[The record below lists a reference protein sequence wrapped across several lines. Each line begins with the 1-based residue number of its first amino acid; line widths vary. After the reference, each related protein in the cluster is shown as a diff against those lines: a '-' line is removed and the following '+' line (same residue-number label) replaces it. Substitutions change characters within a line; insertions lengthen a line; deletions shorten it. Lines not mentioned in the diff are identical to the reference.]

1 MDLFDILTLLG
12 GVGMF
17 LFGMNL
23 MGAALKN
30 LAGGSL
36 EKVLEKLTT
45 GKNKFTGYIKGFS
58 LGTGVTAIIQ
68 SSAATTIMLI
78 GFVNAGIMKLGQAIP
93 VVFGANVGST
103 ATAQILR
110 LGDLGDGSIILRLLK
125 PSSFAPILI
134 CIGAFI
140 LLFTSNNKKR
150 DVARILVGL
159 GILFLGM
166 NTMEGVFAP
175 LKESEAFQNLFT
187 SFNNPLLGILI
198 GLILTAIIQS
208 SSASV
213 GILQAIS
220 STGVVTYGTAI
231 PIIIGQNIGKCMTII
246 LGGIGANKKAKRV
259 SLSYLLF
266 NIVGAVF
273 FVVVIYGLQ
282 FFIDMPFMDKIVNR
296 GSIANVHFLFNFI
309 MAVILLPFSNQMAN
323 LTGKIIKDDDD
334 SKIDKELATLDPRL
348 IETPSIA
355 ISQARNVMFSMAD
368 SIRENFAIACKLI
381 SEYKEEDAARLVE
394 NEDFIDKCESAL
406 NNFLLKVTSQNN
418 MSRDERL
425 AVSELLNSLSDMERI
440 GDHCENLLGVAR
452 NIVEQKIS
460 FSEQGLHEI
469 ETALKA
475 TDSIIDM
482 TLTAFKEDN
491 LQTISRIEPL
501 AQTISEISELIKD
514 HHVIRL
520 QIGECGIPGGF
531 ALVDILT
538 SLDRIGSHCKNIG
551 LHIAK
556 KLRGTHMDEMHGHIY
571 ITGYKTSEEYKALY
585 VYYTSM
591 YADPIVEGFD
601 RNIKELSKMSATG
614 KSDNETK
621 TDKKDKSAKAFAPAS
636 SDTNS
641 KAQAFEGKA
650 SVTKPADS
658 NAAGV
663 NADDAKADDVK
674 ATEEG
679 IDSDSDNNAM
689 SKKEKVIKEYNDRK
703 HNKDVKHDKEIKDKD
718 KDKEKSKSKKGS
730 GKKK

>member
-1 MDLFDILTLLG
+1 MDFFSILTLLG
-12 GVGMF
+12 GVGLF

-23 MGAALKN
+23 MGASLKN

-45 GKNKFTGYIKGFS
+45 GKNQFTGTIKGFS
-58 LGTGVTAIIQ
+58 LGTAVTAIIQ

-78 GFVNAGIMKLGQAIP
+78 GFVNAGIMRLGQAIP
-93 VVFGANVGST
+93 VVFGANIGST

-110 LGDLGDGSIILRLLK
+110 LGDLSETSFILKLLK

-140 LLFTSNNKKR
+140 ILFTSNNKKR
-150 DVARILVGL
+150 DVASILVGL

-175 LKESEAFQNLFT
+175 LKESESFQNLFT

-198 GLILTAIIQS
+198 GLVLTAIIQS

-259 SLSYLLF
+259 SLSYLMF
-266 NIVGAVF
+266 NIFGAVF

-282 FFIDMPFMDKIVNR
+282 LFIDMPFMAKVVNR
-296 GSIANVHFLFNFI
+296 GNIANVHFMFNFI
-309 MAVILLPFSNQMAN
+309 TSLILLPFSNQVAKI
-323 LTGKIIKDDDD
+323 TGKIIKDEEE

-348 IETPSIA
+348 IATPAIA
-355 ISQARNVMFSMAD
+355 ISQARNVMFAMAD
-368 SIRENFAIACKLI
+368 CIRENFDIARKLI
-381 SEYKEEDAARLVE
+381 SEYNEEEAAKLEE
-394 NEDFIDKCESAL
+394 NEDFIDKCESSL

-418 MSRDERL
+418 MSRAERL
-425 AVSELLNSLSDMERI
+425 DVSELLNSLSDMERI
-440 GDHCENLLGVAR
+440 GDHCENLLVVSR
-452 NIVEQKIS
+452 NIHEQKIS
-460 FSEQGLHEI
+460 FSDQGMKEI
-469 ETALKA
+469 EMALKA
-475 TDSIIDM
+475 TANIIDM
-482 TLTAFKEDN
+482 TLSAFKEDD
-491 LQTISRIEPL
+491 LQAISRIEPL
-501 AQTISEISELIKD
+501 AQTISEITELIKD

-520 QIGECGIPGGF
+520 QVGECGIPGGF

-556 KLRGTHMDEMHGHIY
+556 KIRGTHMDEMHGHIY

-585 VYYTSM
+585 VYYSSM
-591 YADPIVEGFD
+591 YEDPIAENFDNSLREMTTDYEPAVE
-601 RNIKELSKMSATG
+601 E
-614 KSDNETK
+614 
-621 TDKKDKSAKAFAPAS
+621 PAV
-636 SDTNS
+636 
-641 KAQAFEGKA
+641 A
-650 SVTKPADS
+650 
-658 NAAGV
+658 
-663 NADDAKADDVK
+663 
-674 ATEEG
+674 
-679 IDSDSDNNAM
+679 ISDSDNLSDGSAVTVPAA
-689 SKKEKVIKEYNDRK
+689 S
-703 HNKDVKHDKEIKDKD
+703 DKPKQKDKSSAGQD
-718 KDKEKSKSKKGS
+718 
-730 GKKK
+730 GKKKSSAKSKAAEKHEKIKQKIDGKYSGKNSKNSKKK

>member
-1 MDLFDILTLLG
+1 MDFFSILTLLG
-12 GVGMF
+12 GVGLF

-23 MGAALKN
+23 MGASLKN

-45 GKNKFTGYIKGFS
+45 GKNQFTGTIKGFS
-58 LGTGVTAIIQ
+58 LGTAVTAIIQ

-93 VVFGANVGST
+93 VVFGANIGST

-110 LGDLGDGSIILRLLK
+110 LGDLSETSFILKLLK

-140 LLFTSNNKKR
+140 ILFTSNNKKR
-150 DVARILVGL
+150 DVASILVGL

-175 LKESEAFQNLFT
+175 LKESESFQNLFT

-198 GLILTAIIQS
+198 GLVLTAIIQS

-266 NIVGAVF
+266 NIFGAVF

-282 FFIDMPFMDKIVNR
+282 LFIDMPFMAKVVNR
-296 GSIANVHFLFNFI
+296 GNIANVHFMFNFI
-309 MAVILLPFSNQMAN
+309 TSLILLPFSNQVAKF
-323 LTGKIIKDDDD
+323 TGKIIKDEEE

-348 IETPSIA
+348 IATPAIA
-355 ISQARNVMFSMAD
+355 ISQARNVIFAMAD
-368 SIRENFAIACKLI
+368 CIRENFDIARKLI
-381 SEYKEEDAARLVE
+381 SEYNEEEAAKLEE
-394 NEDFIDKCESAL
+394 NEDFIDKCESSL

-418 MSRDERL
+418 MSRAERL
-425 AVSELLNSLSDMERI
+425 DVSELLNSLSDMERI
-440 GDHCENLLGVAR
+440 GDHCENLLVVSR
-452 NIVEQKIS
+452 NIQEQKIS
-460 FSEQGLHEI
+460 FSDQGMKEI
-469 ETALKA
+469 EMALKA
-475 TDSIIDM
+475 TANIIDM
-482 TLTAFKEDN
+482 TLSAFKEDD
-491 LQTISRIEPL
+491 LQAISRIEPL
-501 AQTISEISELIKD
+501 AQTISEITELIKD

-520 QIGECGIPGGF
+520 QVGECGIPGGF

-556 KLRGTHMDEMHGHIY
+556 KIRGTHMDEMHGHIY

-585 VYYTSM
+585 VYYSSM
-591 YADPIVEGFD
+591 YEDPIAENFDNSLHELREMTTDYEPAVE
-601 RNIKELSKMSATG
+601 E
-614 KSDNETK
+614 
-621 TDKKDKSAKAFAPAS
+621 PAV
-636 SDTNS
+636 
-641 KAQAFEGKA
+641 A
-650 SVTKPADS
+650 
-658 NAAGV
+658 
-663 NADDAKADDVK
+663 
-674 ATEEG
+674 
-679 IDSDSDNNAM
+679 ISDSDNLSDGSAVTVPAV
-689 SKKEKVIKEYNDRK
+689 S
-703 HNKDVKHDKEIKDKD
+703 DKPKQKDKSSAGQD
-718 KDKEKSKSKKGS
+718 
-730 GKKK
+730 GKKKSSAKSKAAEKHEKIKQKIDGKYSGKNSKNSKKK

>member
-1 MDLFDILTLLG
+1 MDLFSILTLLG
-12 GVGMF
+12 GVGLF

-23 MGAALKN
+23 MGASLKN

-45 GKNKFTGYIKGFS
+45 GKNQFTGTVKGFS
-58 LGTGVTAIIQ
+58 LGTAVTAIIQ

-93 VVFGANVGST
+93 VVFGANIGST

-110 LGDLGDGSIILRLLK
+110 LGDLAETNIFLKLLK

-140 LLFTSNNKKR
+140 ILFTSNNKKR
-150 DVARILVGL
+150 DIASILVGL

-175 LKESEAFQNLFT
+175 LKESESFQNLFT

-198 GLILTAIIQS
+198 GLVLTAIIQS

-259 SLSYLLF
+259 SLSYLFF
-266 NIVGAVF
+266 NIFGAVF
-273 FVVVIYGLQ
+273 FVVIIYGLQ
-282 FFIDMPFMDKIVNR
+282 LFIDMPFMEKVVNR
-296 GSIANVHFLFNFI
+296 GNIANVHFMFNFI
-309 MAVILLPFSNQMAN
+309 TSLILLPFSNQVAN
-323 LTGKIIKDDDD
+323 ITGKIIRDDEE

-348 IETPSIA
+348 IATPAIA

-368 SIRENFAIACKLI
+368 CIRENFATACRLI
-381 SEYKEEDAARLVE
+381 SNYNEEDAAKLEE
-394 NEDFIDKCESAL
+394 NEDFIDKCESSL

-418 MSRDERL
+418 MSRAERL
-425 AVSELLNSLSDMERI
+425 DVSELLNSLSDMERI
-440 GDHCENLLGVAR
+440 GDHCENLLIVSK
-452 NIVEQKIS
+452 NISEQKIS
-460 FSEQGLHEI
+460 FSDQGMKEI
-469 ETALKA
+469 QTALKA
-475 TDSIIDM
+475 TDNIIDM
-482 TLTAFKEDN
+482 TLSAFKEDD
-491 LQTISRIEPL
+491 LQAISRIEPL
-501 AQTISEISELIKD
+501 AQTISEITELIKD
-514 HHVIRL
+514 HHVVRL
-520 QIGECGIPGGF
+520 QVGECGIPGGF

-556 KLRGTHMDEMHGHIY
+556 KIRGTHMDEMHGHIY

-585 VYYTSM
+585 VYYSSI
-591 YADPIVEGFD
+591 YEDPIAEDFD
-601 RNIKELSKMSATG
+601 NSLRELRAITSADDQT
-614 KSDNETK
+614 SESPASPVTAPNNVAD
-621 TDKKDKSAKAFAPAS
+621 TDKTTDQPDNNVS
-636 SDTNS
+636 S
-641 KAQAFEGKA
+641 KQKEKK
-650 SVTKPADS
+650 V
-658 NAAGV
+658 
-663 NADDAKADDVK
+663 
-674 ATEEG
+674 
-679 IDSDSDNNAM
+679 SDSDG
-689 SKKEKVIKEYNDRK
+689 KKKSSAKGKAAE
-703 HNKDVKHDKEIKDKD
+703 KHDKIKQKID
-718 KDKEKSKSKKGS
+718 EKYS
-730 GKKK
+730 GKNGKNQKKK

>member
-1 MDLFDILTLLG
+1 MDFFSILTLLG
-12 GVGMF
+12 GVGLF

-23 MGAALKN
+23 MGASLKN

-45 GKNKFTGYIKGFS
+45 GKNQFTGTIKGFS
-58 LGTGVTAIIQ
+58 LGTAVTAIIQ

-93 VVFGANVGST
+93 VVFGANIGST

-110 LGDLGDGSIILRLLK
+110 LGDLSETSFILKLLK

-140 LLFTSNNKKR
+140 ILFTSNNKKR
-150 DVARILVGL
+150 DVASILVGL

-175 LKESEAFQNLFT
+175 LKESESFQNLFT

-198 GLILTAIIQS
+198 GLVLTAIIQS

-259 SLSYLLF
+259 SLSYLMF
-266 NIVGAVF
+266 NIFGAVF

-282 FFIDMPFMDKIVNR
+282 LFIDMPFMAKVVNR
-296 GSIANVHFLFNFI
+296 GNIANVHFMFNFI
-309 MAVILLPFSNQMAN
+309 TSLILLPFSNQVAKI
-323 LTGKIIKDDDD
+323 TGKIIKDEEE

-348 IETPSIA
+348 IATPAIA
-355 ISQARNVMFSMAD
+355 ISQAKNVMFAMAD
-368 SIRENFAIACKLI
+368 CIRENFDIARKLI
-381 SEYKEEDAARLVE
+381 SEYNEEEAAKLEE
-394 NEDFIDKCESAL
+394 NEDFIDKCESSL

-418 MSRDERL
+418 MSRAERL
-425 AVSELLNSLSDMERI
+425 DVSELLNSLSDMERI
-440 GDHCENLLGVAR
+440 GDHCENLLVVSR
-452 NIVEQKIS
+452 NIHEQKIS
-460 FSEQGLHEI
+460 FSDQGMKEI
-469 ETALKA
+469 EMALKA
-475 TDSIIDM
+475 TANIIDM
-482 TLTAFKEDN
+482 TLSAFKEDD
-491 LQTISRIEPL
+491 LQAISRIEPL
-501 AQTISEISELIKD
+501 AQTISEITELIKD

-520 QIGECGIPGGF
+520 QVGECGIPGGF

-556 KLRGTHMDEMHGHIY
+556 KIRGTHMDEMHGHIY

-585 VYYTSM
+585 VYYSSM
-591 YADPIVEGFD
+591 YEDPIAENFDNSLREMTTDYEPAVE
-601 RNIKELSKMSATG
+601 E
-614 KSDNETK
+614 
-621 TDKKDKSAKAFAPAS
+621 PAV
-636 SDTNS
+636 
-641 KAQAFEGKA
+641 A
-650 SVTKPADS
+650 
-658 NAAGV
+658 
-663 NADDAKADDVK
+663 
-674 ATEEG
+674 
-679 IDSDSDNNAM
+679 ISDSDNLSDGSAVTVPAA
-689 SKKEKVIKEYNDRK
+689 S
-703 HNKDVKHDKEIKDKD
+703 DKPKQKDKSSAGQD
-718 KDKEKSKSKKGS
+718 
-730 GKKK
+730 GKKKSSAKSKAAEKHEKIKQKIDGKYSGKNSKNSKKK

>member
-1 MDLFDILTLLG
+1 MDFFSILTLLG
-12 GVGMF
+12 GVGLF

-23 MGAALKN
+23 MGASLKN

-45 GKNKFTGYIKGFS
+45 GKNQFTGTIKGFS
-58 LGTGVTAIIQ
+58 LGTAVTAIIQ

-93 VVFGANVGST
+93 VVFGANIGST

-110 LGDLGDGSIILRLLK
+110 LGDLSETSFILKLLK

-140 LLFTSNNKKR
+140 ILFTSNNKKR
-150 DVARILVGL
+150 DVASILVGL

-175 LKESEAFQNLFT
+175 LKESESFQNLFT

-198 GLILTAIIQS
+198 GLVLTAIIQS

-259 SLSYLLF
+259 SLSYLMF
-266 NIVGAVF
+266 NIFGAVF

-282 FFIDMPFMDKIVNR
+282 LFIDMPFMAKVVNR
-296 GSIANVHFLFNFI
+296 GNIANVHFMFNFI
-309 MAVILLPFSNQMAN
+309 TSLILLPFSNQVAKI
-323 LTGKIIKDDDD
+323 TGKIIKDEEE

-348 IETPSIA
+348 IATPAIA
-355 ISQARNVMFSMAD
+355 ISQARNVMFAMAD
-368 SIRENFAIACKLI
+368 CIRENFDIARKLI
-381 SEYKEEDAARLVE
+381 SEYNEEEAAKLEE
-394 NEDFIDKCESAL
+394 NEDFIDKCESSL

-418 MSRDERL
+418 MSRAERL
-425 AVSELLNSLSDMERI
+425 DVSELLNSLSDMERI
-440 GDHCENLLGVAR
+440 GDHCENLLVVSR
-452 NIVEQKIS
+452 NIHEQKIS
-460 FSEQGLHEI
+460 FSDQGMKEI
-469 ETALKA
+469 EMALKA
-475 TDSIIDM
+475 TANIIDM
-482 TLTAFKEDN
+482 TLSAFKEDD
-491 LQTISRIEPL
+491 LQAISRIEPL
-501 AQTISEISELIKD
+501 AQTISEITELIKD

-520 QIGECGIPGGF
+520 QVGECGIPGGF

-556 KLRGTHMDEMHGHIY
+556 KIRGTHMDEMHGHIY

-585 VYYTSM
+585 VYYSSM
-591 YADPIVEGFD
+591 YEDPIAENFD
-601 RNIKELSKMSATG
+601 NSLREMT
-614 KSDNETK
+614 
-621 TDKKDKSAKAFAPAS
+621 TDYEPAI
-636 SDTNS
+636 
-641 KAQAFEGKA
+641 EE
-650 SVTKPADS
+650 PAV
-658 NAAGV
+658 A
-663 NADDAKADDVK
+663 
-674 ATEEG
+674 
-679 IDSDSDNNAM
+679 ISDSDNLSDGSAVTVPAA
-689 SKKEKVIKEYNDRK
+689 S
-703 HNKDVKHDKEIKDKD
+703 DKPKQKDKSSAGQD
-718 KDKEKSKSKKGS
+718 
-730 GKKK
+730 GKKKSSAKSKAAEKHEKIKQKIDGKYSGKNSKNSKKK

>member
-1 MDLFDILTLLG
+1 MDFFSILTLLG
-12 GVGMF
+12 GVGLF

-23 MGAALKN
+23 MGASLKN

-45 GKNKFTGYIKGFS
+45 GKNQFTGTIKGFS
-58 LGTGVTAIIQ
+58 LGTAVTAIIQ

-93 VVFGANVGST
+93 VVFGANIGST

-110 LGDLGDGSIILRLLK
+110 LGDLSETSFILKLLK

-140 LLFTSNNKKR
+140 ILFTSNNKKR
-150 DVARILVGL
+150 DVASILVGL

-175 LKESEAFQNLFT
+175 LKESESFQNLFT

-198 GLILTAIIQS
+198 GLVLTAIIQS

-259 SLSYLLF
+259 SLSYLMF
-266 NIVGAVF
+266 NIFGAVF

-282 FFIDMPFMDKIVNR
+282 LFIDMPFMAKVVNR
-296 GSIANVHFLFNFI
+296 GNIANVHFMFNFI
-309 MAVILLPFSNQMAN
+309 TSLILLPFSNQVAKI
-323 LTGKIIKDDDD
+323 TGKIIKDEEE

-348 IETPSIA
+348 IATPAIA
-355 ISQARNVMFSMAD
+355 ISQARNVMFAMAD
-368 SIRENFAIACKLI
+368 CIRENFDIARKLI
-381 SEYKEEDAARLVE
+381 SEYNEEEAAKLEE
-394 NEDFIDKCESAL
+394 NEDFIDKCESSL
-406 NNFLLKVTSQNN
+406 NNFLLKDTSQNN
-418 MSRDERL
+418 MSRAERL
-425 AVSELLNSLSDMERI
+425 DVSELLNSLSDMERI
-440 GDHCENLLGVAR
+440 GDHCENLLVVSR
-452 NIVEQKIS
+452 NIHEQKIS
-460 FSEQGLHEI
+460 FSDQGMKEI
-469 ETALKA
+469 EMALKA
-475 TDSIIDM
+475 TANIIDM
-482 TLTAFKEDN
+482 TLSAFKEDD
-491 LQTISRIEPL
+491 LQAISRIEPL
-501 AQTISEISELIKD
+501 AQTISEITELIKD

-520 QIGECGIPGGF
+520 QVGECGIPGGF

-556 KLRGTHMDEMHGHIY
+556 KIRGTHMDEMHGHIY

-585 VYYTSM
+585 VYYSSM
-591 YADPIVEGFD
+591 YEDPIAENFDNSLREMTTDYEPAVE
-601 RNIKELSKMSATG
+601 E
-614 KSDNETK
+614 
-621 TDKKDKSAKAFAPAS
+621 PAV
-636 SDTNS
+636 
-641 KAQAFEGKA
+641 A
-650 SVTKPADS
+650 
-658 NAAGV
+658 
-663 NADDAKADDVK
+663 
-674 ATEEG
+674 
-679 IDSDSDNNAM
+679 ISDSDNLSDGSAVTVPAA
-689 SKKEKVIKEYNDRK
+689 S
-703 HNKDVKHDKEIKDKD
+703 DKPKQKDKSSAGQD
-718 KDKEKSKSKKGS
+718 
-730 GKKK
+730 GKKKSSAKSKAAEKHEKIKQKIDGKYSGKNSKNSKKK

>member
-1 MDLFDILTLLG
+1 MDLFSILTLLG
-12 GVGMF
+12 GVGLF

-23 MGAALKN
+23 MGASLKN

-45 GKNKFTGYIKGFS
+45 GKNQFTGTVKGFS
-58 LGTGVTAIIQ
+58 LGTAVTAIIQ

-93 VVFGANVGST
+93 VVFGANIGST

-110 LGDLGDGSIILRLLK
+110 LGDLAETSIFLKLLK

-140 LLFTSNNKKR
+140 ILFTSNNKKR
-150 DVARILVGL
+150 DIASILVGL

-175 LKESEAFQNLFT
+175 LKESESFQNLFT

-198 GLILTAIIQS
+198 GLVLTAIIQS

-259 SLSYLLF
+259 SLSYLFF
-266 NIVGAVF
+266 NIFGAVF
-273 FVVVIYGLQ
+273 FVVIIYGLQ
-282 FFIDMPFMDKIVNR
+282 LFIDMPFMEKVVNR
-296 GSIANVHFLFNFI
+296 GNIANVHFMFNFI
-309 MAVILLPFSNQMAN
+309 TSLILLPFSNQVAN
-323 LTGKIIKDDDD
+323 ITGKIIRDDEE

-348 IETPSIA
+348 IATPAIA

-368 SIRENFAIACKLI
+368 CIRENFATACRLI
-381 SEYKEEDAARLVE
+381 SNYNEEDAAKLEE
-394 NEDFIDKCESAL
+394 NEDFIDKCESSL

-418 MSRDERL
+418 MSRAERL
-425 AVSELLNSLSDMERI
+425 DVSELLNSLSDMERI
-440 GDHCENLLGVAR
+440 GDHCENLLIVSK
-452 NIVEQKIS
+452 NISEQKIS
-460 FSEQGLHEI
+460 FSDQGMKEI
-469 ETALKA
+469 QTALKA
-475 TDSIIDM
+475 TDNIIDM
-482 TLTAFKEDN
+482 TLSAFKEDD
-491 LQTISRIEPL
+491 LQAISRIEPL
-501 AQTISEISELIKD
+501 AQTISEITELIKD
-514 HHVIRL
+514 HHVVRL
-520 QIGECGIPGGF
+520 QVGECGIPGGF

-556 KLRGTHMDEMHGHIY
+556 KIRGTHMDEMHGHIY

-585 VYYTSM
+585 VYYSSI
-591 YADPIVEGFD
+591 YEDPIAEDFD
-601 RNIKELSKMSATG
+601 NSLRELRAITSADDQT
-614 KSDNETK
+614 SESPASPVTAPNNVAD
-621 TDKKDKSAKAFAPAS
+621 TDKTTDQPDNNVS
-636 SDTNS
+636 S
-641 KAQAFEGKA
+641 KQKEKK
-650 SVTKPADS
+650 V
-658 NAAGV
+658 
-663 NADDAKADDVK
+663 
-674 ATEEG
+674 
-679 IDSDSDNNAM
+679 SDSDG
-689 SKKEKVIKEYNDRK
+689 KKKSSAKGKAAE
-703 HNKDVKHDKEIKDKD
+703 KHDKIKQKID
-718 KDKEKSKSKKGS
+718 EKYS
-730 GKKK
+730 GKNGKTQKKK

>member
-1 MDLFDILTLLG
+1 MDFFSILTLLG
-12 GVGMF
+12 GVGLF

-23 MGAALKN
+23 MGASLKN

-45 GKNKFTGYIKGFS
+45 GKNQFTGTIKGFS
-58 LGTGVTAIIQ
+58 LGTAVTAIIQ

-93 VVFGANVGST
+93 VVFGANIGST

-110 LGDLGDGSIILRLLK
+110 LGDLSETSFILKLLK

-140 LLFTSNNKKR
+140 ILFTSNNKKR
-150 DVARILVGL
+150 DVASILVGL

-175 LKESEAFQNLFT
+175 LKESESFQNLFT

-198 GLILTAIIQS
+198 GLVLTAIIQS

-259 SLSYLLF
+259 SLSYLMF
-266 NIVGAVF
+266 NIFGAVF

-282 FFIDMPFMDKIVNR
+282 LFIDMPFMAKVVNR
-296 GSIANVHFLFNFI
+296 GNIANVHFMFNFI
-309 MAVILLPFSNQMAN
+309 TSLILLPFSNQVAKI
-323 LTGKIIKDDDD
+323 TGKIIKDEEE

-348 IETPSIA
+348 IATPAIA
-355 ISQARNVMFSMAD
+355 ISQARNVMFAMAD
-368 SIRENFAIACKLI
+368 CIRENFDIARKLI
-381 SEYKEEDAARLVE
+381 SEYNEEEAAKLEE
-394 NEDFIDKCESAL
+394 NEDFIDKCESSL

-418 MSRDERL
+418 MSRAERL
-425 AVSELLNSLSDMERI
+425 DVSELLNSLSDMERI
-440 GDHCENLLGVAR
+440 GDHCENLLVVSR
-452 NIVEQKIS
+452 NIHEQKIS
-460 FSEQGLHEI
+460 FSDQGMKEI
-469 ETALKA
+469 EMALKA
-475 TDSIIDM
+475 TANIIDM
-482 TLTAFKEDN
+482 TLSAFKEDD
-491 LQTISRIEPL
+491 LQAISRIEPL
-501 AQTISEISELIKD
+501 AQTISEITELIKD

-520 QIGECGIPGGF
+520 QVGECGIPGGF

-556 KLRGTHMDEMHGHIY
+556 KIRGTYMDEMHGHIY

-585 VYYTSM
+585 VYYSSM
-591 YADPIVEGFD
+591 YEDPIAENFDNSLREMTTDYEPAVE
-601 RNIKELSKMSATG
+601 E
-614 KSDNETK
+614 
-621 TDKKDKSAKAFAPAS
+621 PAV
-636 SDTNS
+636 
-641 KAQAFEGKA
+641 A
-650 SVTKPADS
+650 
-658 NAAGV
+658 
-663 NADDAKADDVK
+663 
-674 ATEEG
+674 
-679 IDSDSDNNAM
+679 ISDSDNLSDGSAVTVPAA
-689 SKKEKVIKEYNDRK
+689 S
-703 HNKDVKHDKEIKDKD
+703 DKPKQKDKSSAGQD
-718 KDKEKSKSKKGS
+718 
-730 GKKK
+730 GKKKSSAKSKAAEKHEKIKQKIDGKYSGKNSKNSKKK

>member
-1 MDLFDILTLLG
+1 MDFFSILTLLG
-12 GVGMF
+12 GVGLF

-23 MGAALKN
+23 MGASLKN

-45 GKNKFTGYIKGFS
+45 GKNQFTGTIKGFS
-58 LGTGVTAIIQ
+58 LGTAVTAIIQ

-93 VVFGANVGST
+93 VVFGANIGST

-110 LGDLGDGSIILRLLK
+110 LGDLSETSFILKLLK

-140 LLFTSNNKKR
+140 ILFTSNNKKR
-150 DVARILVGL
+150 DVASILVGL

-175 LKESEAFQNLFT
+175 LKESESFQNLFT

-198 GLILTAIIQS
+198 GLVLTAIIQS

-266 NIVGAVF
+266 NIFGAVF

-282 FFIDMPFMDKIVNR
+282 LFIDMPFMAKVVNR
-296 GSIANVHFLFNFI
+296 GNIANVHFMFNFI
-309 MAVILLPFSNQMAN
+309 TSLILLPFSNQVAKI
-323 LTGKIIKDDDD
+323 TGKIIKDEEE

-348 IETPSIA
+348 IATPAIA
-355 ISQARNVMFSMAD
+355 ISQARNVMFAMAD
-368 SIRENFAIACKLI
+368 CIRENFDIARKLI
-381 SEYKEEDAARLVE
+381 SEYNEEEAAKLEE
-394 NEDFIDKCESAL
+394 NEDFIDKCESSL

-418 MSRDERL
+418 MSRAERL
-425 AVSELLNSLSDMERI
+425 DVSELLNSLSDMERI
-440 GDHCENLLGVAR
+440 GDHCENLLVVSR
-452 NIVEQKIS
+452 NIQEQKIS
-460 FSEQGLHEI
+460 FSDQGMKEI
-469 ETALKA
+469 EMALKA
-475 TDSIIDM
+475 TANIIDM
-482 TLTAFKEDN
+482 TLSAFKEDD
-491 LQTISRIEPL
+491 LQAISRIEPL
-501 AQTISEISELIKD
+501 AQTINEITELIKD

-520 QIGECGIPGGF
+520 QVGECGIPGGF

-556 KLRGTHMDEMHGHIY
+556 KIRGTHMDEMHGHIY

-585 VYYTSM
+585 VYYSSM
-591 YADPIVEGFD
+591 YEDPIAENFDNSLHELREMTTDYEPAVE
-601 RNIKELSKMSATG
+601 E
-614 KSDNETK
+614 
-621 TDKKDKSAKAFAPAS
+621 PAV
-636 SDTNS
+636 
-641 KAQAFEGKA
+641 A
-650 SVTKPADS
+650 
-658 NAAGV
+658 
-663 NADDAKADDVK
+663 
-674 ATEEG
+674 
-679 IDSDSDNNAM
+679 ISDSDNLSDGSAVTVPAV
-689 SKKEKVIKEYNDRK
+689 S
-703 HNKDVKHDKEIKDKD
+703 DKPKQKDKSSAGQD
-718 KDKEKSKSKKGS
+718 
-730 GKKK
+730 GKKKSSAKSKAAEKHEKIKQKIDGKYSGKNSKNSKKK

>member
-1 MDLFDILTLLG
+1 MDFFSILTLLG
-12 GVGMF
+12 GVGLF

-23 MGAALKN
+23 MGASLKN

-45 GKNKFTGYIKGFS
+45 GKNQFTGTIKGFS
-58 LGTGVTAIIQ
+58 LGTAVTAIIQ

-93 VVFGANVGST
+93 VVFGANIGST

-110 LGDLGDGSIILRLLK
+110 LGDLSETSFILKLLK

-140 LLFTSNNKKR
+140 ILFTSNNKKR
-150 DVARILVGL
+150 DVASILVGL

-175 LKESEAFQNLFT
+175 LKESESFQNLFT

-198 GLILTAIIQS
+198 GLVLTAIIQS

-266 NIVGAVF
+266 NIFGAVF

-282 FFIDMPFMDKIVNR
+282 LFIDMPFMAKVVNR
-296 GSIANVHFLFNFI
+296 GNIANVHFMFNFI
-309 MAVILLPFSNQMAN
+309 TSLILLPFSNQIAKV
-323 LTGKIIKDDDD
+323 TGKIIKDEEE

-348 IETPSIA
+348 IATPAIA
-355 ISQARNVMFSMAD
+355 ISQARNVMFAMAD
-368 SIRENFAIACKLI
+368 CIRENFDIARKLI
-381 SEYKEEDAARLVE
+381 SEYNEEEAAKLEE
-394 NEDFIDKCESAL
+394 NEDFIDKCESSL

-418 MSRDERL
+418 MSRAERL
-425 AVSELLNSLSDMERI
+425 DVSELLNSLSDMERI
-440 GDHCENLLGVAR
+440 GDHCENLLVVSR
-452 NIVEQKIS
+452 NIHEQKIS
-460 FSEQGLHEI
+460 FSDQGMKEI
-469 ETALKA
+469 EMALKA
-475 TDSIIDM
+475 TANIIDM
-482 TLTAFKEDN
+482 TLSAFKEDD
-491 LQTISRIEPL
+491 LQAISRIEPL
-501 AQTISEISELIKD
+501 AQTISEITELIKD

-520 QIGECGIPGGF
+520 QVGECGIPGGF

-556 KLRGTHMDEMHGHIY
+556 KIRGTHMDEMHGHIY

-585 VYYTSM
+585 VYYSSM
-591 YADPIVEGFD
+591 YEDPIAENFDNSLREMTTDYEPAVE
-601 RNIKELSKMSATG
+601 E
-614 KSDNETK
+614 
-621 TDKKDKSAKAFAPAS
+621 PAV
-636 SDTNS
+636 
-641 KAQAFEGKA
+641 A
-650 SVTKPADS
+650 
-658 NAAGV
+658 
-663 NADDAKADDVK
+663 
-674 ATEEG
+674 
-679 IDSDSDNNAM
+679 ISDSDNLSDGSAVTVPAA
-689 SKKEKVIKEYNDRK
+689 S
-703 HNKDVKHDKEIKDKD
+703 DKPKQKDKSSASQD
-718 KDKEKSKSKKGS
+718 
-730 GKKK
+730 GKKKTSAKSKAAEKHEKIKQKIDGKYSGKNSKNSKKK

>member
-1 MDLFDILTLLG
+1 MDFFSILTLLG
-12 GVGMF
+12 GVGLF

-23 MGAALKN
+23 MGASLKN

-45 GKNKFTGYIKGFS
+45 GKNQFTGTIKGFS
-58 LGTGVTAIIQ
+58 LGTAVTAIIQ

-93 VVFGANVGST
+93 VVFGANIGST

-110 LGDLGDGSIILRLLK
+110 LGDLSETSFILKLLK

-140 LLFTSNNKKR
+140 ILFTSNNKKR
-150 DVARILVGL
+150 DVASILVGL

-175 LKESEAFQNLFT
+175 LKESESFQNLFT

-198 GLILTAIIQS
+198 GLVLTAIIQS

-220 STGVVTYGTAI
+220 STGVVTYG

-259 SLSYLLF
+259 SLSYLMF
-266 NIVGAVF
+266 NIFGAVF

-282 FFIDMPFMDKIVNR
+282 LFIDMPFMAKVVNR
-296 GSIANVHFLFNFI
+296 GNIANVHFMFNFI
-309 MAVILLPFSNQMAN
+309 TSLILLPFSNQVAKI
-323 LTGKIIKDDDD
+323 TGKIIKDEEE

-348 IETPSIA
+348 IATPAIA
-355 ISQARNVMFSMAD
+355 ISQARNVMFAMAD
-368 SIRENFAIACKLI
+368 CIRENFDIARKLI
-381 SEYKEEDAARLVE
+381 SEYNEEEAAKLEE
-394 NEDFIDKCESAL
+394 NEDFIDKCESSL

-418 MSRDERL
+418 MSRAERL
-425 AVSELLNSLSDMERI
+425 DVSELLNSLSDMERI
-440 GDHCENLLGVAR
+440 GDHCENLLVVSR
-452 NIVEQKIS
+452 NIHEQKIS
-460 FSEQGLHEI
+460 FSDQGMKEI
-469 ETALKA
+469 EMALKA
-475 TDSIIDM
+475 TANIIDM
-482 TLTAFKEDN
+482 TLSAFKEDD
-491 LQTISRIEPL
+491 LQAISRIEPL
-501 AQTISEISELIKD
+501 AQTISEITELIKD

-520 QIGECGIPGGF
+520 QVGECGIPGGF

-556 KLRGTHMDEMHGHIY
+556 KIRGTHMDEMHGHIY

-585 VYYTSM
+585 VYYSSM
-591 YADPIVEGFD
+591 YEDPIAENFDNSLREMTTDYEPAVE
-601 RNIKELSKMSATG
+601 E
-614 KSDNETK
+614 
-621 TDKKDKSAKAFAPAS
+621 PAV
-636 SDTNS
+636 
-641 KAQAFEGKA
+641 A
-650 SVTKPADS
+650 
-658 NAAGV
+658 
-663 NADDAKADDVK
+663 
-674 ATEEG
+674 
-679 IDSDSDNNAM
+679 ISDSDNLSDGSAVTVPAA
-689 SKKEKVIKEYNDRK
+689 S
-703 HNKDVKHDKEIKDKD
+703 DKPKQKDKSSAGQD
-718 KDKEKSKSKKGS
+718 
-730 GKKK
+730 GKKKSSAKSKAAEKHEKIKQKIDGKYSGKNSKNSKKK

>member
-1 MDLFDILTLLG
+1 MDFFSILTLLG
-12 GVGMF
+12 GVGLF

-23 MGAALKN
+23 MGASLKN

-45 GKNKFTGYIKGFS
+45 GKNQFTGTIKGFS
-58 LGTGVTAIIQ
+58 LGTAVTAIIQ

-93 VVFGANVGST
+93 VVFGANIGST

-110 LGDLGDGSIILRLLK
+110 LGDLSETSFILKLLK

-140 LLFTSNNKKR
+140 ILFTSNNKKR
-150 DVARILVGL
+150 DVASILVGL

-175 LKESEAFQNLFT
+175 LKESESFQNLFT

-198 GLILTAIIQS
+198 GLVLTAIIQS

-259 SLSYLLF
+259 SLSYLMF
-266 NIVGAVF
+266 NIFGAVF

-282 FFIDMPFMDKIVNR
+282 LFIDMPFMAKVVNR
-296 GSIANVHFLFNFI
+296 GNIANVHFMFNFI
-309 MAVILLPFSNQMAN
+309 TSLILLPFSNQVAKI
-323 LTGKIIKDDDD
+323 TGKIIKDEEE

-348 IETPSIA
+348 IATPAIA
-355 ISQARNVMFSMAD
+355 ISQARNVMFAMAD
-368 SIRENFAIACKLI
+368 CIRENFDIARKLI
-381 SEYKEEDAARLVE
+381 SEYNEEEAAKLEE
-394 NEDFIDKCESAL
+394 NEDFIDKCESSL

-418 MSRDERL
+418 MSRAERL
-425 AVSELLNSLSDMERI
+425 DVSELLNSLSDMERI
-440 GDHCENLLGVAR
+440 GDHCENLLVVSR
-452 NIVEQKIS
+452 NIHEQKIS
-460 FSEQGLHEI
+460 FSDQGMKEI
-469 ETALKA
+469 EMALKA
-475 TDSIIDM
+475 TANIIDM
-482 TLTAFKEDN
+482 TLSAFKEDD
-491 LQTISRIEPL
+491 LQAISRIEPL
-501 AQTISEISELIKD
+501 AQTISEITELIKD

-520 QIGECGIPGGF
+520 QVGECGIPGGF

-556 KLRGTHMDEMHGHIY
+556 KIRGTHMDEMHGHIY

-585 VYYTSM
+585 VYYSSM
-591 YADPIVEGFD
+591 YEDPIAENFDNSLREMTTDYEPAVE
-601 RNIKELSKMSATG
+601 E
-614 KSDNETK
+614 
-621 TDKKDKSAKAFAPAS
+621 PAV
-636 SDTNS
+636 
-641 KAQAFEGKA
+641 A
-650 SVTKPADS
+650 
-658 NAAGV
+658 
-663 NADDAKADDVK
+663 
-674 ATEEG
+674 
-679 IDSDSDNNAM
+679 ISDSDNLSDGSAVTVPAA
-689 SKKEKVIKEYNDRK
+689 S
-703 HNKDVKHDKEIKDKD
+703 DKPKQKDKSSAGQD
-718 KDKEKSKSKKGS
+718 
-730 GKKK
+730 GKK

>member
-1 MDLFDILTLLG
+1 MDFFSILTLLG
-12 GVGMF
+12 GVGLF

-23 MGAALKN
+23 MGASLKN

-45 GKNKFTGYIKGFS
+45 GKNQFTGTIKGFS
-58 LGTGVTAIIQ
+58 LGTAVTAIIQ

-93 VVFGANVGST
+93 VVFGANIGST

-110 LGDLGDGSIILRLLK
+110 LGDLSETSFILKLLK

-140 LLFTSNNKKR
+140 ILFTSNNKKR
-150 DVARILVGL
+150 DVASILVGL

-175 LKESEAFQNLFT
+175 LKESESFQNLFT

-198 GLILTAIIQS
+198 GLVLTAIIQS

-259 SLSYLLF
+259 SLSYLMF
-266 NIVGAVF
+266 NIFGAVF

-282 FFIDMPFMDKIVNR
+282 LFIDMPFMAKVVNR
-296 GSIANVHFLFNFI
+296 GNIANVHFMFNFI
-309 MAVILLPFSNQMAN
+309 TSLILLPFSNQVAKI
-323 LTGKIIKDDDD
+323 TGKIIKDEEE

-348 IETPSIA
+348 IATPAIA
-355 ISQARNVMFSMAD
+355 ISQARNVMFAMAD
-368 SIRENFAIACKLI
+368 CIRENFDIARKLI
-381 SEYKEEDAARLVE
+381 SEYNEEEAAKLEE
-394 NEDFIDKCESAL
+394 NEDFIDKCESSL

-418 MSRDERL
+418 MSRAERL
-425 AVSELLNSLSDMERI
+425 DVSELLNSLSDMERI
-440 GDHCENLLGVAR
+440 GDHCENLLVVSR
-452 NIVEQKIS
+452 NIHEQKIS
-460 FSEQGLHEI
+460 FSDQGMKEI
-469 ETALKA
+469 EMALKA
-475 TDSIIDM
+475 TANIIDM
-482 TLTAFKEDN
+482 TLSAFKEDD
-491 LQTISRIEPL
+491 LQAISRIEPL
-501 AQTISEISELIKD
+501 AQTISEITELIKD

-520 QIGECGIPGGF
+520 QVGECGIPGGF

-556 KLRGTHMDEMHGHIY
+556 KIRGTHMDEMHGHIY

-585 VYYTSM
+585 VYYSSM
-591 YADPIVEGFD
+591 YEDPIAENFDNSLREMTTDYEPAVE
-601 RNIKELSKMSATG
+601 E
-614 KSDNETK
+614 
-621 TDKKDKSAKAFAPAS
+621 PAV
-636 SDTNS
+636 
-641 KAQAFEGKA
+641 A
-650 SVTKPADS
+650 
-658 NAAGV
+658 
-663 NADDAKADDVK
+663 
-674 ATEEG
+674 
-679 IDSDSDNNAM
+679 ISDSDNLSDGSAVTVPAA
-689 SKKEKVIKEYNDRK
+689 S
-703 HNKDVKHDKEIKDKD
+703 DKPKQKDKSSASQD
-718 KDKEKSKSKKGS
+718 
-730 GKKK
+730 GKKKSSAKSKAAEKHEKIKQKIDGKYSGKNSKNSKKK

>member
-1 MDLFDILTLLG
+1 MDFFSILTLLG
-12 GVGMF
+12 GVGLF

-23 MGAALKN
+23 MGASLKN

-45 GKNKFTGYIKGFS
+45 GKNQFTGTIKGFS
-58 LGTGVTAIIQ
+58 LGTAVTAIIQ

-93 VVFGANVGST
+93 VVFGANIGST

-110 LGDLGDGSIILRLLK
+110 LGDLSETSFILKLLK

-140 LLFTSNNKKR
+140 ILFTSNNKKR
-150 DVARILVGL
+150 DVASILVGL

-175 LKESEAFQNLFT
+175 LKESESFQNLFT

-198 GLILTAIIQS
+198 GLVLTAIIQS

-266 NIVGAVF
+266 NIFGAVF

-282 FFIDMPFMDKIVNR
+282 LFIDMPFMAKVVNR
-296 GSIANVHFLFNFI
+296 GNIANVHFMFNFI
-309 MAVILLPFSNQMAN
+309 TSLILLPFSNQVAKF
-323 LTGKIIKDDDD
+323 TGKIIKDEEE

-348 IETPSIA
+348 IATPAIA
-355 ISQARNVMFSMAD
+355 ISQARNIMFAMAD
-368 SIRENFAIACKLI
+368 CIRENFDIARKLI
-381 SEYKEEDAARLVE
+381 SEYNEEEAAKLEE
-394 NEDFIDKCESAL
+394 NEDFIDKCESSL

-418 MSRDERL
+418 MSRAERL
-425 AVSELLNSLSDMERI
+425 DVSELLNSLSDMERI
-440 GDHCENLLGVAR
+440 GDHCENLLVVSR
-452 NIVEQKIS
+452 NIQEQKIS
-460 FSEQGLHEI
+460 FSDQGMKEI
-469 ETALKA
+469 EMALKA
-475 TDSIIDM
+475 TANIIDM
-482 TLTAFKEDN
+482 TLSAFKEDD
-491 LQTISRIEPL
+491 LQAISRIEPL
-501 AQTISEISELIKD
+501 AQTISEITELIKD

-520 QIGECGIPGGF
+520 QVGECGIPGGF

-556 KLRGTHMDEMHGHIY
+556 KIRGTHMDEMHGHIY

-585 VYYTSM
+585 VYYSSM
-591 YADPIVEGFD
+591 YEDPIAENFDNSLREMTTDYEPAVE
-601 RNIKELSKMSATG
+601 E
-614 KSDNETK
+614 
-621 TDKKDKSAKAFAPAS
+621 PAV
-636 SDTNS
+636 
-641 KAQAFEGKA
+641 A
-650 SVTKPADS
+650 
-658 NAAGV
+658 
-663 NADDAKADDVK
+663 
-674 ATEEG
+674 
-679 IDSDSDNNAM
+679 ISDSDNLSDGSAVTVPAA
-689 SKKEKVIKEYNDRK
+689 S
-703 HNKDVKHDKEIKDKD
+703 DKPKQKDKSSAGQD
-718 KDKEKSKSKKGS
+718 
-730 GKKK
+730 GKKKSSAKSKAAEKHEKIKQKIDGKYSGKNSKNSKKK

>member
-1 MDLFDILTLLG
+1 MDFFSILTLLG
-12 GVGMF
+12 GVGLF

-23 MGAALKN
+23 MGASLKN

-45 GKNKFTGYIKGFS
+45 GKNQFTGTIKGFS
-58 LGTGVTAIIQ
+58 LGTAVTAIIQ

-93 VVFGANVGST
+93 VVFGANIGST

-110 LGDLGDGSIILRLLK
+110 LGDLSETSFILKLLK

-140 LLFTSNNKKR
+140 ILFTSNNKKR
-150 DVARILVGL
+150 DVASILVGL

-175 LKESEAFQNLFT
+175 LKESESFQNLFT

-198 GLILTAIIQS
+198 GLVLTAIIQS

-259 SLSYLLF
+259 SLSYLMF
-266 NIVGAVF
+266 NIFGAVF

-282 FFIDMPFMDKIVNR
+282 LFIDMPFMTKVVNR
-296 GSIANVHFLFNFI
+296 GNIANVHFMFNFI
-309 MAVILLPFSNQMAN
+309 TSLILLPFSNQVAKI
-323 LTGKIIKDDDD
+323 TGKIIKDEEE

-348 IETPSIA
+348 IATPAIA
-355 ISQARNVMFSMAD
+355 ISQARNVMFAMAD
-368 SIRENFAIACKLI
+368 CIRENFDIASKLI
-381 SEYKEEDAARLVE
+381 SEYNEEEAAKLEE
-394 NEDFIDKCESAL
+394 NEDFIDKCESSL

-418 MSRDERL
+418 MSRAERL
-425 AVSELLNSLSDMERI
+425 DVSELLNSLSDMERI
-440 GDHCENLLGVAR
+440 GDHCENLLVVSR
-452 NIVEQKIS
+452 NIHEQKIS
-460 FSEQGLHEI
+460 FSDQGMKEI
-469 ETALKA
+469 EMALKA
-475 TDSIIDM
+475 TANIIDM
-482 TLTAFKEDN
+482 TLSAFKEDD
-491 LQTISRIEPL
+491 LQAISRIEPL
-501 AQTISEISELIKD
+501 AQTISEITELIKD

-520 QIGECGIPGGF
+520 QVGECGIPGGF

-556 KLRGTHMDEMHGHIY
+556 KIRGTHMDEMHGHIY

-585 VYYTSM
+585 VYYSSM
-591 YADPIVEGFD
+591 YEDPIAENFDNSLREMTTDYEPAVE
-601 RNIKELSKMSATG
+601 E
-614 KSDNETK
+614 
-621 TDKKDKSAKAFAPAS
+621 PAV
-636 SDTNS
+636 
-641 KAQAFEGKA
+641 A
-650 SVTKPADS
+650 
-658 NAAGV
+658 
-663 NADDAKADDVK
+663 
-674 ATEEG
+674 
-679 IDSDSDNNAM
+679 ISDSDNLSDGSAVTVPAA
-689 SKKEKVIKEYNDRK
+689 S
-703 HNKDVKHDKEIKDKD
+703 DKPKQKDKSSAGQD
-718 KDKEKSKSKKGS
+718 
-730 GKKK
+730 GKKKSSAKSKAAEKHEKIKQKIDGKYSGKNSKNSKKK

>member
-1 MDLFDILTLLG
+1 MDFFSILTLLG
-12 GVGMF
+12 GVGLF

-23 MGAALKN
+23 MGASLKN

-45 GKNKFTGYIKGFS
+45 GKNQFTGTIKGFS
-58 LGTGVTAIIQ
+58 LGTAVTAIIQ

-93 VVFGANVGST
+93 VVFGANIGST

-110 LGDLGDGSIILRLLK
+110 LGDLSETSFILKLLK

-140 LLFTSNNKKR
+140 ILFTSNNKKR
-150 DVARILVGL
+150 DVASILVGL

-175 LKESEAFQNLFT
+175 LKESESFQNLFT

-198 GLILTAIIQS
+198 GLVLTAIIQS

-259 SLSYLLF
+259 SLSYLMF
-266 NIVGAVF
+266 NIFGAVF

-282 FFIDMPFMDKIVNR
+282 LFIDMPFMAKVVNR
-296 GSIANVHFLFNFI
+296 GNIANVHFMFNFI
-309 MAVILLPFSNQMAN
+309 TSLILLPFSNQVAKI
-323 LTGKIIKDDDD
+323 TGKIIKDEEE

-348 IETPSIA
+348 IATPAIA
-355 ISQARNVMFSMAD
+355 ISQARNVMFAMAD
-368 SIRENFAIACKLI
+368 CIRENFDIARKLI
-381 SEYKEEDAARLVE
+381 SEYNEEEAAKLEE
-394 NEDFIDKCESAL
+394 NEDFIDKCESSL

-418 MSRDERL
+418 MSRAERL
-425 AVSELLNSLSDMERI
+425 DVSELLNSLSDMERI
-440 GDHCENLLGVAR
+440 GDHCENLLVVSR
-452 NIVEQKIS
+452 NIHEQKIS
-460 FSEQGLHEI
+460 FSDQGMKEI
-469 ETALKA
+469 EMALKA
-475 TDSIIDM
+475 TANIIDM
-482 TLTAFKEDN
+482 TLSAFKEDD
-491 LQTISRIEPL
+491 LQAISRIEPL
-501 AQTISEISELIKD
+501 AQTISEITELIKD

-520 QIGECGIPGGF
+520 QVGECGIPGGF

-556 KLRGTHMDEMHGHIY
+556 KIRGTHMDEMHGHIY

-585 VYYTSM
+585 VYYSSM
-591 YADPIVEGFD
+591 YEDPIAENFD
-601 RNIKELSKMSATG
+601 NSLREMTTDYEPAVKE
-614 KSDNETK
+614 
-621 TDKKDKSAKAFAPAS
+621 PAV
-636 SDTNS
+636 
-641 KAQAFEGKA
+641 A
-650 SVTKPADS
+650 
-658 NAAGV
+658 
-663 NADDAKADDVK
+663 
-674 ATEEG
+674 
-679 IDSDSDNNAM
+679 ISDSDNLSDGSAVTVPAA
-689 SKKEKVIKEYNDRK
+689 S
-703 HNKDVKHDKEIKDKD
+703 DKPKQKDKSSAGQD
-718 KDKEKSKSKKGS
+718 
-730 GKKK
+730 GKKKSSAKSKAAEKHEKIKQKIDGKYSGKNSKNSKKK

>member
-1 MDLFDILTLLG
+1 MDFFSILTLLG
-12 GVGMF
+12 GVGLF

-23 MGAALKN
+23 MGASLKN

-45 GKNKFTGYIKGFS
+45 GKNQFTGTIKGFS
-58 LGTGVTAIIQ
+58 LGTAVTAIIQ

-93 VVFGANVGST
+93 VVFGANIGST

-110 LGDLGDGSIILRLLK
+110 LGDLSETSFILKLLK

-140 LLFTSNNKKR
+140 ILFTSNNKKR
-150 DVARILVGL
+150 DVASILVGL

-175 LKESEAFQNLFT
+175 LKESESFQNLFT

-198 GLILTAIIQS
+198 GLVLTAIIQS

-259 SLSYLLF
+259 SLSYLMF
-266 NIVGAVF
+266 NIFGAVF

-282 FFIDMPFMDKIVNR
+282 LFIDMPFMAKVVNR
-296 GSIANVHFLFNFI
+296 GNIANVHFMFNFI
-309 MAVILLPFSNQMAN
+309 TSLILLPFSNQVAKI
-323 LTGKIIKDDDD
+323 TGKIIKDEEE

-348 IETPSIA
+348 IATPAIA
-355 ISQARNVMFSMAD
+355 ISQARNVMFAMAD
-368 SIRENFAIACKLI
+368 CIRENFDIARKLI
-381 SEYKEEDAARLVE
+381 SEYNEEEAAKLEE
-394 NEDFIDKCESAL
+394 NEDFIDKCESSL

-418 MSRDERL
+418 MSRAERL
-425 AVSELLNSLSDMERI
+425 DVSELLNSLSDMERI
-440 GDHCENLLGVAR
+440 GDHCENLLVVSR
-452 NIVEQKIS
+452 NIHEQKIS
-460 FSEQGLHEI
+460 FSDQGMKEI
-469 ETALKA
+469 EMALKA
-475 TDSIIDM
+475 TANIIDM
-482 TLTAFKEDN
+482 TLSAFKEDD
-491 LQTISRIEPL
+491 LQAISRIEPL
-501 AQTISEISELIKD
+501 AQTISEITELIKD

-520 QIGECGIPGGF
+520 QVGECGIPGGF

-556 KLRGTHMDEMHGHIY
+556 KIRGIHMDEMHGHIY

-585 VYYTSM
+585 VYYSSM
-591 YADPIVEGFD
+591 YEDPIAENFDNSLREMTTDYEPAVE
-601 RNIKELSKMSATG
+601 E
-614 KSDNETK
+614 
-621 TDKKDKSAKAFAPAS
+621 PAV
-636 SDTNS
+636 
-641 KAQAFEGKA
+641 A
-650 SVTKPADS
+650 
-658 NAAGV
+658 
-663 NADDAKADDVK
+663 
-674 ATEEG
+674 
-679 IDSDSDNNAM
+679 ISDSDNLSDGSAVTVPAA
-689 SKKEKVIKEYNDRK
+689 S
-703 HNKDVKHDKEIKDKD
+703 DKPKQKDKSSAGQD
-718 KDKEKSKSKKGS
+718 
-730 GKKK
+730 GKKKSSAKSKAAEKHEKIKQKIDGKYSGKNSKNSKKK

>member
-1 MDLFDILTLLG
+1 MDFFSILTLLG
-12 GVGMF
+12 GVGLF

-23 MGAALKN
+23 MGASLKN

-45 GKNKFTGYIKGFS
+45 GKNQFTGTIKGFS
-58 LGTGVTAIIQ
+58 LGTAVTAIIQ

-93 VVFGANVGST
+93 VVFGANIGST

-110 LGDLGDGSIILRLLK
+110 LGDLSETSFILKLLK

-140 LLFTSNNKKR
+140 ILFTSNNKKR
-150 DVARILVGL
+150 DVASILVGL

-175 LKESEAFQNLFT
+175 LKESESFQNLFT

-198 GLILTAIIQS
+198 GLVLTAIIQS

-259 SLSYLLF
+259 SLSYLMF
-266 NIVGAVF
+266 NIFGAVF

-282 FFIDMPFMDKIVNR
+282 LFIDMPFMAKVVNR
-296 GSIANVHFLFNFI
+296 GNIANVHFMFNFI
-309 MAVILLPFSNQMAN
+309 TSLILLPFSNQVAKI
-323 LTGKIIKDDDD
+323 TGKIIKDEEE

-348 IETPSIA
+348 IATPAIA
-355 ISQARNVMFSMAD
+355 ISQARNVMFAMAD
-368 SIRENFAIACKLI
+368 CIRENFDIARKLI
-381 SEYKEEDAARLVE
+381 SEYNEEEAAKLEE
-394 NEDFIDKCESAL
+394 NEDFIDKCESSL

-418 MSRDERL
+418 MSRAERL
-425 AVSELLNSLSDMERI
+425 DVSELLNSLSDMERI
-440 GDHCENLLGVAR
+440 GDHCENLLVVSR
-452 NIVEQKIS
+452 NIHEQKIS
-460 FSEQGLHEI
+460 FSDQGMKEI
-469 ETALKA
+469 EMALKA
-475 TDSIIDM
+475 TANIIDM
-482 TLTAFKEDN
+482 TLSAFKEDD
-491 LQTISRIEPL
+491 LQAISRIEPL
-501 AQTISEISELIKD
+501 AQTISEITELIKD

-520 QIGECGIPGGF
+520 QVGECGIPGGF

-556 KLRGTHMDEMHGHIY
+556 KIRGTHMDEMHGHIY

-585 VYYTSM
+585 VYYSSM
-591 YADPIVEGFD
+591 YEDPIAENFDNSLREMTTDYEPAVE
-601 RNIKELSKMSATG
+601 E
-614 KSDNETK
+614 
-621 TDKKDKSAKAFAPAS
+621 PAV
-636 SDTNS
+636 
-641 KAQAFEGKA
+641 A
-650 SVTKPADS
+650 
-658 NAAGV
+658 
-663 NADDAKADDVK
+663 
-674 ATEEG
+674 
-679 IDSDSDNNAM
+679 ISDSDNLSDGSAVTVPAA
-689 SKKEKVIKEYNDRK
+689 S
-703 HNKDVKHDKEIKDKD
+703 DKPKQKDKSSAGQD
-718 KDKEKSKSKKGS
+718 
-730 GKKK
+730 GKKKSSAKSKAAEKHEKIKQKIDGKYSDKNSKNSKKK

>member
-1 MDLFDILTLLG
+1 MDFFSILTLLG
-12 GVGMF
+12 GVGLF

-23 MGAALKN
+23 MGASLKN

-45 GKNKFTGYIKGFS
+45 GKNQFTGTIKGFS
-58 LGTGVTAIIQ
+58 LGTAVTAIIQ

-93 VVFGANVGST
+93 VVFGANIGST

-110 LGDLGDGSIILRLLK
+110 LGDLSETSFILKLLK

-140 LLFTSNNKKR
+140 ILFTSNNKKR
-150 DVARILVGL
+150 DVASILVGL

-175 LKESEAFQNLFT
+175 LKESESFQNLFT

-198 GLILTAIIQS
+198 GLVLTAIIQS

-259 SLSYLLF
+259 SLSYLMF
-266 NIVGAVF
+266 NIFGAVF

-282 FFIDMPFMDKIVNR
+282 LFIDMPFMAKVVNR
-296 GSIANVHFLFNFI
+296 GNIANVHFMFNFI
-309 MAVILLPFSNQMAN
+309 TSLILLPFSNQVAKI
-323 LTGKIIKDDDD
+323 TGKIIKDEEE

-348 IETPSIA
+348 IATPAIA
-355 ISQARNVMFSMAD
+355 ISQARNVMFAMAD
-368 SIRENFAIACKLI
+368 CIRENFDIARKLI
-381 SEYKEEDAARLVE
+381 SEYNEEEAAKLEE
-394 NEDFIDKCESAL
+394 NEDFIDKCESSL

-418 MSRDERL
+418 MSRAERL
-425 AVSELLNSLSDMERI
+425 DVSELLNSLSDMERI
-440 GDHCENLLGVAR
+440 GDHCENLLVVSR
-452 NIVEQKIS
+452 NIHEQKIS
-460 FSEQGLHEI
+460 FSDQGMKEI
-469 ETALKA
+469 EMALKA
-475 TDSIIDM
+475 TANIIDM
-482 TLTAFKEDN
+482 TLSAFKEDD
-491 LQTISRIEPL
+491 LQAISRIEPL
-501 AQTISEISELIKD
+501 AQTISEITELIKD

-520 QIGECGIPGGF
+520 QVGECGIPGGF

-556 KLRGTHMDEMHGHIY
+556 KIRGTHMDEMHGHIY

-585 VYYTSM
+585 VYYSSM
-591 YADPIVEGFD
+591 YEDPIAENFDNSLREMTTDYEPAVE
-601 RNIKELSKMSATG
+601 E
-614 KSDNETK
+614 
-621 TDKKDKSAKAFAPAS
+621 PAV
-636 SDTNS
+636 
-641 KAQAFEGKA
+641 A
-650 SVTKPADS
+650 
-658 NAAGV
+658 
-663 NADDAKADDVK
+663 
-674 ATEEG
+674 
-679 IDSDSDNNAM
+679 ISDSDNLSDGSAVTVPAV
-689 SKKEKVIKEYNDRK
+689 S
-703 HNKDVKHDKEIKDKD
+703 DKPKQKDKSSAGQD
-718 KDKEKSKSKKGS
+718 
-730 GKKK
+730 GKKKSSAKSKAAEKHEKIKQKIDGKYSGKNSKNSKKK

>member
-1 MDLFDILTLLG
+1 MDLFSILTLLG
-12 GVGMF
+12 GVGLF

-23 MGAALKN
+23 MGASLKN

-45 GKNKFTGYIKGFS
+45 GKNQFTGTVKGFS
-58 LGTGVTAIIQ
+58 LGTAVTAIIQ

-93 VVFGANVGST
+93 VVFGANIGST

-110 LGDLGDGSIILRLLK
+110 LGDLAETSIFLKLLK

-140 LLFTSNNKKR
+140 ILFTSNNKKR
-150 DVARILVGL
+150 DIASILVGL

-175 LKESEAFQNLFT
+175 LKESESFQNLFT

-198 GLILTAIIQS
+198 GLVLTAIIQS

-259 SLSYLLF
+259 SLSYLFF
-266 NIVGAVF
+266 NIFGAVF
-273 FVVVIYGLQ
+273 FVVIIYGLQ
-282 FFIDMPFMDKIVNR
+282 LFIDMPFMEKVVNR
-296 GSIANVHFLFNFI
+296 GNIANVHFMFNFI
-309 MAVILLPFSNQMAN
+309 TSLILLPFSNQVAN
-323 LTGKIIKDDDD
+323 ITGKIIRDDEE

-348 IETPSIA
+348 IATPAIA

-368 SIRENFAIACKLI
+368 CIRENFATACRLI
-381 SEYKEEDAARLVE
+381 SNYNEEDAAKLEE
-394 NEDFIDKCESAL
+394 NEDFIDKCESSL

-418 MSRDERL
+418 MSRAERL
-425 AVSELLNSLSDMERI
+425 DVSELLNSLSDMERI
-440 GDHCENLLGVAR
+440 GDHCENLLIVSK
-452 NIVEQKIS
+452 NISEQKMS
-460 FSEQGLHEI
+460 FSDQGMKEI
-469 ETALKA
+469 QTALKA
-475 TDSIIDM
+475 TDNIIDM
-482 TLTAFKEDN
+482 TLSAFKEDD
-491 LQTISRIEPL
+491 LQAISRIEPL
-501 AQTISEISELIKD
+501 AQTISEITELIKD
-514 HHVIRL
+514 HHVVRL
-520 QIGECGIPGGF
+520 QVGECGIPGGF

-556 KLRGTHMDEMHGHIY
+556 KIRGTHMDEMHGHIY

-585 VYYTSM
+585 VYYSSI
-591 YADPIVEGFD
+591 YEDPIAEDFD
-601 RNIKELSKMSATG
+601 NSLRELRAITSADDQT
-614 KSDNETK
+614 SESPASPVTAPNNVAD
-621 TDKKDKSAKAFAPAS
+621 TDKTTDQPDNNVS
-636 SDTNS
+636 S
-641 KAQAFEGKA
+641 KQKEKK
-650 SVTKPADS
+650 V
-658 NAAGV
+658 
-663 NADDAKADDVK
+663 
-674 ATEEG
+674 
-679 IDSDSDNNAM
+679 SDSDG
-689 SKKEKVIKEYNDRK
+689 KKKSSAKGKAAE
-703 HNKDVKHDKEIKDKD
+703 KHDKIKQKID
-718 KDKEKSKSKKGS
+718 EKYS
-730 GKKK
+730 GKNGKNQKKK

>member
-1 MDLFDILTLLG
+1 MDFFSILTLLG
-12 GVGMF
+12 GVGLF

-23 MGAALKN
+23 MGASLKN

-45 GKNKFTGYIKGFS
+45 GKNQFTGTIKGFS
-58 LGTGVTAIIQ
+58 LGTAVTAIIQ

-93 VVFGANVGST
+93 VVFGANIGST

-110 LGDLGDGSIILRLLK
+110 LGDLSETSFILKLLK

-140 LLFTSNNKKR
+140 ILFTSNNKKR
-150 DVARILVGL
+150 DVASILVGL

-175 LKESEAFQNLFT
+175 LKESESFQNLFT

-198 GLILTAIIQS
+198 GLVLTAIIQS

-259 SLSYLLF
+259 SLSYLMF
-266 NIVGAVF
+266 NIFGAVF

-282 FFIDMPFMDKIVNR
+282 LFIDMPFMAKVVNR
-296 GSIANVHFLFNFI
+296 GNIANVHFMFNFI
-309 MAVILLPFSNQMAN
+309 TSLILLPFSNQVAKI
-323 LTGKIIKDDDD
+323 TGKIIKDEEE

-348 IETPSIA
+348 IATPAIA
-355 ISQARNVMFSMAD
+355 ISQARNVMFAMAD
-368 SIRENFAIACKLI
+368 CIRENFDIARKLI
-381 SEYKEEDAARLVE
+381 SEYNEEEAAKLEE
-394 NEDFIDKCESAL
+394 NEDFIDKCESSL

-418 MSRDERL
+418 MSRAERL
-425 AVSELLNSLSDMERI
+425 DVSELLNSLSDMERI
-440 GDHCENLLGVAR
+440 GDHCENLLVVSR
-452 NIVEQKIS
+452 NIHEQKIS
-460 FSEQGLHEI
+460 FSDQGMKEI
-469 ETALKA
+469 EMALKA
-475 TDSIIDM
+475 TANIIDM
-482 TLTAFKEDN
+482 TLSAFKEDD
-491 LQTISRIEPL
+491 LQAISRIEPL
-501 AQTISEISELIKD
+501 AQTISEITELIKD

-520 QIGECGIPGGF
+520 QVGECGIPGGF

-556 KLRGTHMDEMHGHIY
+556 KIRGTHMDEMHGHIY

-585 VYYTSM
+585 VYYSSM
-591 YADPIVEGFD
+591 YEDPIAENFDNSLREMTTDYEPAVE
-601 RNIKELSKMSATG
+601 E
-614 KSDNETK
+614 
-621 TDKKDKSAKAFAPAS
+621 PAV
-636 SDTNS
+636 
-641 KAQAFEGKA
+641 A
-650 SVTKPADS
+650 
-658 NAAGV
+658 
-663 NADDAKADDVK
+663 
-674 ATEEG
+674 
-679 IDSDSDNNAM
+679 ISDSDNLSDGSAVTVPAA
-689 SKKEKVIKEYNDRK
+689 S
-703 HNKDVKHDKEIKDKD
+703 DKPKQKDKSSAGQD
-718 KDKEKSKSKKGS
+718 
-730 GKKK
+730 GKKKSSAKSKATEKHEKIKQKIDGKYSGKNSKNSKKK

>member
-1 MDLFDILTLLG
+1 MDFFSILTLLG
-12 GVGMF
+12 GVGLF

-23 MGAALKN
+23 MGASLKN

-45 GKNKFTGYIKGFS
+45 GKNQFTGTIKGFS
-58 LGTGVTAIIQ
+58 LGTAVTAIIQ

-93 VVFGANVGST
+93 VVFGANIGST

-110 LGDLGDGSIILRLLK
+110 LGDLSETSFILKLLK

-140 LLFTSNNKKR
+140 ILFTSNNKKR
-150 DVARILVGL
+150 DVASILVGL

-175 LKESEAFQNLFT
+175 LKESESFQNLFT

-198 GLILTAIIQS
+198 GLVLTAIIQS

-259 SLSYLLF
+259 SLSYLMF
-266 NIVGAVF
+266 NIFGAVF

-282 FFIDMPFMDKIVNR
+282 LFIDMPFMAKVVNR
-296 GSIANVHFLFNFI
+296 GNIANVHFMFNFI
-309 MAVILLPFSNQMAN
+309 TSLILLPFSNQVAKI
-323 LTGKIIKDDDD
+323 TGKIIKDEEE

-348 IETPSIA
+348 IATPAIA
-355 ISQARNVMFSMAD
+355 ISQARNVMFAMAD
-368 SIRENFAIACKLI
+368 CIRENFDIARKLI
-381 SEYKEEDAARLVE
+381 SEYNEEEAAKLEE
-394 NEDFIDKCESAL
+394 NEDFIDKCESSL

-418 MSRDERL
+418 MSRAERL
-425 AVSELLNSLSDMERI
+425 DVSELLNSLSDMERI
-440 GDHCENLLGVAR
+440 GDHCENLLVVSR
-452 NIVEQKIS
+452 NIHEQKIS
-460 FSEQGLHEI
+460 FSDQGMKEI
-469 ETALKA
+469 EMALKA
-475 TDSIIDM
+475 TANIIDM
-482 TLTAFKEDN
+482 TLSAFKEDD
-491 LQTISRIEPL
+491 LQAISRIEPL
-501 AQTISEISELIKD
+501 AQTISEITELIKD

-520 QIGECGIPGGF
+520 QVGECGIPGGF

-556 KLRGTHMDEMHGHIY
+556 KIRGTHMDEMHGHIY

-585 VYYTSM
+585 VYYSSM
-591 YADPIVEGFD
+591 YEDPIAENFDNSLREMTTDYEPAVE
-601 RNIKELSKMSATG
+601 E
-614 KSDNETK
+614 
-621 TDKKDKSAKAFAPAS
+621 PAV
-636 SDTNS
+636 
-641 KAQAFEGKA
+641 A
-650 SVTKPADS
+650 
-658 NAAGV
+658 
-663 NADDAKADDVK
+663 
-674 ATEEG
+674 
-679 IDSDSDNNAM
+679 ISDSDNLSDGSAVTVPAA
-689 SKKEKVIKEYNDRK
+689 S
-703 HNKDVKHDKEIKDKD
+703 DKPKQKDKSSAGQD
-718 KDKEKSKSKKGS
+718 
-730 GKKK
+730 GKKKSSAKSKAAEKHEKIKQKIGGKYSGKNSKNSKKK

>member
-1 MDLFDILTLLG
+1 MDFFSILTLLG
-12 GVGMF
+12 GVGLF

-23 MGAALKN
+23 MGASLKN

-45 GKNKFTGYIKGFS
+45 GKNQFTGTIKGFS
-58 LGTGVTAIIQ
+58 LGTAVTAIIQ

-93 VVFGANVGST
+93 VVFGANIGST

-110 LGDLGDGSIILRLLK
+110 LGDLSETSFILKLLK

-140 LLFTSNNKKR
+140 ILFTSNNKKR
-150 DVARILVGL
+150 DVASILVGL

-175 LKESEAFQNLFT
+175 LKESESFQNLFT

-198 GLILTAIIQS
+198 GLVLTSIIQS

-259 SLSYLLF
+259 SLSYLMF
-266 NIVGAVF
+266 NIFGAVF

-282 FFIDMPFMDKIVNR
+282 LFIDMPFMAKVVNR
-296 GSIANVHFLFNFI
+296 GNIANVHFMFNFI
-309 MAVILLPFSNQMAN
+309 TSLILLPFSNQVAKI
-323 LTGKIIKDDDD
+323 TGKIIKDEEE

-348 IETPSIA
+348 IATPAIA
-355 ISQARNVMFSMAD
+355 ISQARNVMFAMAD
-368 SIRENFAIACKLI
+368 CIRENFDIARKLI
-381 SEYKEEDAARLVE
+381 SEYNEEEAAKLEE
-394 NEDFIDKCESAL
+394 NEDFIDKCESSL

-418 MSRDERL
+418 MSRAERL
-425 AVSELLNSLSDMERI
+425 DVSELLNSLSDMERI
-440 GDHCENLLGVAR
+440 GDHCENLLVVSR
-452 NIVEQKIS
+452 NIHEQKIS
-460 FSEQGLHEI
+460 FSDQGMKEV
-469 ETALKA
+469 EMALKA
-475 TDSIIDM
+475 TANIIDM
-482 TLTAFKEDN
+482 TLSAFKEDD
-491 LQTISRIEPL
+491 LQAISRIEPL
-501 AQTISEISELIKD
+501 AQTISEITELIKD

-520 QIGECGIPGGF
+520 QVGECGIPGGF

-556 KLRGTHMDEMHGHIY
+556 KIRGTHMDEMHGHIY

-585 VYYTSM
+585 VYYSSM
-591 YADPIVEGFD
+591 YEDPIAENFDNSLREMTTDYEPAVE
-601 RNIKELSKMSATG
+601 E
-614 KSDNETK
+614 
-621 TDKKDKSAKAFAPAS
+621 PAV
-636 SDTNS
+636 
-641 KAQAFEGKA
+641 A
-650 SVTKPADS
+650 
-658 NAAGV
+658 
-663 NADDAKADDVK
+663 
-674 ATEEG
+674 
-679 IDSDSDNNAM
+679 ISDSDNLSDGSAVTVPAA
-689 SKKEKVIKEYNDRK
+689 S
-703 HNKDVKHDKEIKDKD
+703 DKPKQKDKSSAGQD
-718 KDKEKSKSKKGS
+718 
-730 GKKK
+730 GKKKSSAKSKAAEKHEKIKQKIDGKYSGKNSKNSKKK

>member
-1 MDLFDILTLLG
+1 MDFFSILTLLG
-12 GVGMF
+12 GVGLF

-23 MGAALKN
+23 MGASLKN

-45 GKNKFTGYIKGFS
+45 GKNQFTGTIKGFS
-58 LGTGVTAIIQ
+58 LGTAVTAIIQ

-93 VVFGANVGST
+93 VVFGANIGST

-110 LGDLGDGSIILRLLK
+110 LGDLSETSFILKLLK

-140 LLFTSNNKKR
+140 ILFTSNNKKR
-150 DVARILVGL
+150 DVASILVGL

-175 LKESEAFQNLFT
+175 LKESESFQNLFT

-198 GLILTAIIQS
+198 GLVLTAIIQS

-259 SLSYLLF
+259 SLSYLMF
-266 NIVGAVF
+266 NIFGAVF

-282 FFIDMPFMDKIVNR
+282 LFIDMPFMAKVVNR
-296 GSIANVHFLFNFI
+296 GNIANVHFMFNFI
-309 MAVILLPFSNQMAN
+309 TSLILLPFSNQVAKI
-323 LTGKIIKDDDD
+323 TGKIIKDEEE

-348 IETPSIA
+348 IATPAIA
-355 ISQARNVMFSMAD
+355 ISQARNVMFAMAD
-368 SIRENFAIACKLI
+368 CIRENFDIARKLI
-381 SEYKEEDAARLVE
+381 SEYNEEEAAKLEE
-394 NEDFIDKCESAL
+394 NEDFIDKCESSL

-418 MSRDERL
+418 MSRAERL
-425 AVSELLNSLSDMERI
+425 DVSELLNSLSDMERI
-440 GDHCENLLGVAR
+440 GDHCENLLVVSR
-452 NIVEQKIS
+452 NIHEQKIS
-460 FSEQGLHEI
+460 FSDQGMKEI
-469 ETALKA
+469 EMALKA
-475 TDSIIDM
+475 TANIIDM
-482 TLTAFKEDN
+482 TLSAFKEDD
-491 LQTISRIEPL
+491 LQAISRIEPL
-501 AQTISEISELIKD
+501 AQTISEITELIKD

-520 QIGECGIPGGF
+520 QVGECGIPGGF

-556 KLRGTHMDEMHGHIY
+556 KIRGTHMDEMHGHIY

-585 VYYTSM
+585 VYYSSM
-591 YADPIVEGFD
+591 YEDPIAENFDNSLREMTTDYEPAVE
-601 RNIKELSKMSATG
+601 E
-614 KSDNETK
+614 
-621 TDKKDKSAKAFAPAS
+621 PAV
-636 SDTNS
+636 
-641 KAQAFEGKA
+641 A
-650 SVTKPADS
+650 
-658 NAAGV
+658 
-663 NADDAKADDVK
+663 
-674 ATEEG
+674 
-679 IDSDSDNNAM
+679 ISDSDNLSDGSAVTVPAA
-689 SKKEKVIKEYNDRK
+689 S
-703 HNKDVKHDKEIKDKD
+703 DKPKQKDKSSAGQD
-718 KDKEKSKSKKGS
+718 
-730 GKKK
+730 GKKKSSAKSKAAEKHEKIKHKIDGKYSGKNSKNSKKK

>member
-1 MDLFDILTLLG
+1 MDFFSILTLLG
-12 GVGMF
+12 GVGLF

-23 MGAALKN
+23 MGASLKN

-45 GKNKFTGYIKGFS
+45 GKNQFTGTIKGFS
-58 LGTGVTAIIQ
+58 LGTAVTAIIQ

-93 VVFGANVGST
+93 VVFGANIGST

-110 LGDLGDGSIILRLLK
+110 LGDLSETSFILKLLK

-140 LLFTSNNKKR
+140 ILFTSNNKKR
-150 DVARILVGL
+150 DVASILVGL

-175 LKESEAFQNLFT
+175 LKESESFQNLFT

-198 GLILTAIIQS
+198 GLVLTAIIQS

-259 SLSYLLF
+259 SLSYLMF
-266 NIVGAVF
+266 NIFGAVF

-282 FFIDMPFMDKIVNR
+282 LFIDMPFMAKVVNR
-296 GSIANVHFLFNFI
+296 GNIANVHFMFNFI
-309 MAVILLPFSNQMAN
+309 TSLILLPFSNQVAKI
-323 LTGKIIKDDDD
+323 TGKIIKDEEE

-348 IETPSIA
+348 IATPAIA
-355 ISQARNVMFSMAD
+355 ISQARNVMFAMAD
-368 SIRENFAIACKLI
+368 CIRENFDIARKLI
-381 SEYKEEDAARLVE
+381 SEYNEEEAAKLEE
-394 NEDFIDKCESAL
+394 NEDFIDKCESSL

-418 MSRDERL
+418 MSRAERL
-425 AVSELLNSLSDMERI
+425 DVSELLNSLSDMERI
-440 GDHCENLLGVAR
+440 GDHCENLLVVSR
-452 NIVEQKIS
+452 NIHEQKIS
-460 FSEQGLHEI
+460 FSDQGMKEI
-469 ETALKA
+469 EMALKA
-475 TDSIIDM
+475 TANIIDM
-482 TLTAFKEDN
+482 TLSAFKEDD
-491 LQTISRIEPL
+491 LQAISRIEPL
-501 AQTISEISELIKD
+501 AQTISEITELIKD

-520 QIGECGIPGGF
+520 QVGECGIPGGF

-556 KLRGTHMDEMHGHIY
+556 KIRGTHMDEMHGHIY

-585 VYYTSM
+585 VYYSSM
-591 YADPIVEGFD
+591 YEDPIAENFDNSLHELREMTTDYEPAVE
-601 RNIKELSKMSATG
+601 E
-614 KSDNETK
+614 
-621 TDKKDKSAKAFAPAS
+621 PA
-636 SDTNS
+636 
-641 KAQAFEGKA
+641 
-650 SVTKPADS
+650 V
-658 NAAGV
+658 V
-663 NADDAKADDVK
+663 
-674 ATEEG
+674 
-679 IDSDSDNNAM
+679 ISDSDNLSDGSAVTVPAA
-689 SKKEKVIKEYNDRK
+689 S
-703 HNKDVKHDKEIKDKD
+703 DKPKQKDKSSAGQD
-718 KDKEKSKSKKGS
+718 
-730 GKKK
+730 GKKKSSAKSKAAEKHEKIKQKIDGKYSGKNSKNSKKK

>member
-1 MDLFDILTLLG
+1 MDFFSILTLLG
-12 GVGMF
+12 GVGLF

-23 MGAALKN
+23 MGASLKN

-45 GKNKFTGYIKGFS
+45 GKNQFTGTIKGFS
-58 LGTGVTAIIQ
+58 LGTAVTAIIQ

-93 VVFGANVGST
+93 VVFGANIGST

-110 LGDLGDGSIILRLLK
+110 LGDLSETSFILKLLK

-140 LLFTSNNKKR
+140 ILFTSNNKKR
-150 DVARILVGL
+150 DVASILVGL

-175 LKESEAFQNLFT
+175 LKESESFQNLFT

-198 GLILTAIIQS
+198 GLVLTAIIQS

-259 SLSYLLF
+259 SLSYLMF
-266 NIVGAVF
+266 NIFGAVF

-282 FFIDMPFMDKIVNR
+282 LFIDMPFMAKVVNR
-296 GSIANVHFLFNFI
+296 GNIANVHFMFNFI
-309 MAVILLPFSNQMAN
+309 TSLILLPFSNQVAKI
-323 LTGKIIKDDDD
+323 TGKIIKDEEE

-348 IETPSIA
+348 IATPAIA
-355 ISQARNVMFSMAD
+355 ISQARNVMFAMAD
-368 SIRENFAIACKLI
+368 CIRENFDIASKLI
-381 SEYKEEDAARLVE
+381 SEYNEEEAAKLEE
-394 NEDFIDKCESAL
+394 NEDFIDKCESSL

-418 MSRDERL
+418 MSRAERL
-425 AVSELLNSLSDMERI
+425 DVSELLNSLSDMERI
-440 GDHCENLLGVAR
+440 GDHCENLLVVSR
-452 NIVEQKIS
+452 NIHEQKIS
-460 FSEQGLHEI
+460 FSDQGMKEI
-469 ETALKA
+469 EMALKA
-475 TDSIIDM
+475 TANIIDM
-482 TLTAFKEDN
+482 TLSAFKEDD
-491 LQTISRIEPL
+491 LQAISRIEPL
-501 AQTISEISELIKD
+501 AQTISEITELIKD

-520 QIGECGIPGGF
+520 QVGECGIPGGF

-556 KLRGTHMDEMHGHIY
+556 KIRGTHMDEMHGHIY

-585 VYYTSM
+585 VYYSSM
-591 YADPIVEGFD
+591 YEDPIAENFDNSLREMTTDYEPAVE
-601 RNIKELSKMSATG
+601 E
-614 KSDNETK
+614 
-621 TDKKDKSAKAFAPAS
+621 PAV
-636 SDTNS
+636 
-641 KAQAFEGKA
+641 A
-650 SVTKPADS
+650 
-658 NAAGV
+658 
-663 NADDAKADDVK
+663 
-674 ATEEG
+674 
-679 IDSDSDNNAM
+679 ISDSDNLSDGSAVTVPAA
-689 SKKEKVIKEYNDRK
+689 S
-703 HNKDVKHDKEIKDKD
+703 DKPKQKDKSSAGQD
-718 KDKEKSKSKKGS
+718 
-730 GKKK
+730 GKKKSSAKSKAAEKHEKIKQKIDGKYSGKNSKNSKKK

>member
-1 MDLFDILTLLG
+1 MDFFSILTLLG
-12 GVGMF
+12 GVGLF

-23 MGAALKN
+23 MGASLKN

-45 GKNKFTGYIKGFS
+45 GKNQFTGTIKGFS
-58 LGTGVTAIIQ
+58 LGTAVTAIIQ

-93 VVFGANVGST
+93 VVFGANIGST

-110 LGDLGDGSIILRLLK
+110 LGDLSETSFILKLLK

-140 LLFTSNNKKR
+140 ILFTSNNKKR
-150 DVARILVGL
+150 DVASILVGL

-175 LKESEAFQNLFT
+175 LKESESFQNLFT

-198 GLILTAIIQS
+198 GLVLTAIIQS

-259 SLSYLLF
+259 SLSYLMF
-266 NIVGAVF
+266 NIFGAVF

-282 FFIDMPFMDKIVNR
+282 LFIDMPFMAKVVNR
-296 GSIANVHFLFNFI
+296 GNIANVHFMFNFI
-309 MAVILLPFSNQMAN
+309 TSLILLPFSNQVAKI
-323 LTGKIIKDDDD
+323 TGKIIKDEEE

-348 IETPSIA
+348 IATPAIA
-355 ISQARNVMFSMAD
+355 ISQARNVMFAMAD
-368 SIRENFAIACKLI
+368 CIRENFDIARKLI
-381 SEYKEEDAARLVE
+381 SEYNEEEAAKLEE
-394 NEDFIDKCESAL
+394 NEDFIDKCESSL

-418 MSRDERL
+418 MSRAERL
-425 AVSELLNSLSDMERI
+425 DVSELLNSLSDMERI
-440 GDHCENLLGVAR
+440 GDHCENLLVVSR
-452 NIVEQKIS
+452 NIHEQKIS
-460 FSEQGLHEI
+460 FSDQGMKEI
-469 ETALKA
+469 EMALKA
-475 TDSIIDM
+475 TANIIDM
-482 TLTAFKEDN
+482 TLSAFKEDD
-491 LQTISRIEPL
+491 LQAISRIEPL
-501 AQTISEISELIKD
+501 AQTISEITELIKD

-520 QIGECGIPGGF
+520 QVGECGIPGGF

-556 KLRGTHMDEMHGHIY
+556 KIRGTHMDEMHGHIY

-585 VYYTSM
+585 VYYSSM
-591 YADPIVEGFD
+591 YEDPIAENFDNSLREMTTDYEPAVE
-601 RNIKELSKMSATG
+601 E
-614 KSDNETK
+614 
-621 TDKKDKSAKAFAPAS
+621 PAV
-636 SDTNS
+636 
-641 KAQAFEGKA
+641 A
-650 SVTKPADS
+650 
-658 NAAGV
+658 
-663 NADDAKADDVK
+663 
-674 ATEEG
+674 
-679 IDSDSDNNAM
+679 ISDSDNLSDGSAVTVPAA
-689 SKKEKVIKEYNDRK
+689 S
-703 HNKDVKHDKEIKDKD
+703 DKPKQKDKSSAGQD
-718 KDKEKSKSKKGS
+718 
-730 GKKK
+730 GKKKSSAKSKVAEKHEKIKQKIDGKYSGKNSKNSKKK

>member
-1 MDLFDILTLLG
+1 MDLFSILTLLE
-12 GVGMF
+12 GVGLF

-23 MGAALKN
+23 MGASLKN

-45 GKNKFTGYIKGFS
+45 GKNQFTGTVKGFS
-58 LGTGVTAIIQ
+58 LGTAVTAIIQ

-93 VVFGANVGST
+93 VVFGANIGST

-110 LGDLGDGSIILRLLK
+110 LGDLAETSIFLKLLK

-140 LLFTSNNKKR
+140 ILFTSNNKKR
-150 DVARILVGL
+150 DIASILVGL

-175 LKESEAFQNLFT
+175 LKESKSFQNLFT

-198 GLILTAIIQS
+198 GLVLTAIIQS

-259 SLSYLLF
+259 SLSYLFF
-266 NIVGAVF
+266 NIFGAVF
-273 FVVVIYGLQ
+273 FVVIIYGLQ
-282 FFIDMPFMDKIVNR
+282 LFIDMPFMEKVVNR
-296 GSIANVHFLFNFI
+296 GNIANVHFMFNFI
-309 MAVILLPFSNQMAN
+309 TSLILLPFSNQVAN
-323 LTGKIIKDDDD
+323 ITGKIIRDDEE

-348 IETPSIA
+348 IATPAIA

-368 SIRENFAIACKLI
+368 CIRENFATACRLI
-381 SEYKEEDAARLVE
+381 SNYNEEDAAKLEE
-394 NEDFIDKCESAL
+394 NEDFIDKCESSL

-418 MSRDERL
+418 MSRAERL
-425 AVSELLNSLSDMERI
+425 DVSELLNSLSDMERI
-440 GDHCENLLGVAR
+440 GDHCENLLIVSK
-452 NIVEQKIS
+452 NISEQKIS
-460 FSEQGLHEI
+460 FSDQGMKEI
-469 ETALKA
+469 QTALKA
-475 TDSIIDM
+475 TDNIIDM
-482 TLTAFKEDN
+482 TLSAFKEDD
-491 LQTISRIEPL
+491 LQAISRIEPL
-501 AQTISEISELIKD
+501 AQTISEITELIKD
-514 HHVIRL
+514 HHVVRL
-520 QIGECGIPGGF
+520 QVGECGIPGGF

-556 KLRGTHMDEMHGHIY
+556 KIRGTHMDEMHGHIY

-585 VYYTSM
+585 VYYSSI
-591 YADPIVEGFD
+591 YEDPIAEDFD
-601 RNIKELSKMSATG
+601 NSLRELRAITSADDQT
-614 KSDNETK
+614 SESPASPVTAPNNVAD
-621 TDKKDKSAKAFAPAS
+621 TDKTTDQPDNNVS
-636 SDTNS
+636 S
-641 KAQAFEGKA
+641 KQKEKK
-650 SVTKPADS
+650 V
-658 NAAGV
+658 
-663 NADDAKADDVK
+663 
-674 ATEEG
+674 
-679 IDSDSDNNAM
+679 SDSDG
-689 SKKEKVIKEYNDRK
+689 KKKSSAKGKAAE
-703 HNKDVKHDKEIKDKD
+703 KHDKIKQKID
-718 KDKEKSKSKKGS
+718 EKYS
-730 GKKK
+730 GKNGKNQKKK